1 MDSSARPIQI
11 LIVEDH
17 TLVRDGLRMLID
29 AQDEMKV
36 VAEAGNFAEA
46 MKEAER
52 HKPDLILLDLDLGG
66 VKVTERLPELLF
78 ASNKSRVLVLTGVRD
93 PGMHHR
99 AIRLGAMGLVMKDEA
114 TSTLIKAIRKVSSG
128 EAWIDRS
135 MTASVLTEISTSGER
150 ADHAAA
156 KISTLSRRE
165 RELLAVLCEGCSN
178 KQIGERLF
186 ISEKTVRNHLTSIL
200 AKLELSD
207 RFELA
212 IYCFRYGIAK
222 PPS

>member
-1 MDSSARPIQI
+1 MDSSDRPIQI

-29 AQDEMKV
+29 AQDDMKV
-36 VAEAGNFAEA
+36 VAEAGDFAEA
-46 MKEAER
+46 MKAAGR
-52 HKPDLILLDLDLGG
+52 QKPDLILLDLDLGG
-66 VKVTERLPELLF
+66 IKITERLPELLF
-78 ASNKSRVLVLTGVRD
+78 ASNRSRVLVLTGGRD
-93 PGMHHR
+93 PQMHRR

-114 TSTLIKAIRKVSSG
+114 THTLIKAIRKVSAG
-128 EAWIDRS
+128 EAWVDRS
-135 MTASVLTEISTSGER
+135 MTASVFADISASGER
-150 ADHAAA
+150 ADREAS

-165 RELLAVLCEGCSN
+165 SELLAVLCEGCSN